1 MQDLEHWGIVLSN
14 QVDKK
19 AFIQTILINNIIPEL
34 QNYKGKK
41 GVLFSDIAIDA
52 YIKKEYYEDDLKNSL
67 LQQDRKL
74 RTFSSGERK
83 KVYLEYC
90 INQSPDFIIVDNP
103 LDHLDIKS
111 RELIAIQLEEI
122 SKKTALIIIVNR
134 QVDLFPFVSNKAVI
148 KDNSF
153 AFHPFKIEIENLQS
167 HAAPTIPPP
176 LDSLDL
182 STDNLVK
189 MTDLNVSYFEKGI
202 LKDINWTI
210 KKGDFW
216 HLHGPNGS
224 GKSTLLSLITGENTK
239 GYGQDLQL
247 FGIQKGSGETI
258 WDIKKNIG
266 YFSTAMTDLFQ
277 KNDSLENMVLSGFFD
292 SIGLY
297 VQPTQL
303 QKKRAAEWLS
313 IVAMTEY
320 KNKLFRNLSVGQQR
334 IALII
339 RAVLKHPPLLI
350 LDEALEGL
358 DDQNVALVSELIS
371 LLSTQTDIAI
381 LYVSHRKEPSIQP
394 KYFIELIPSPEGSTA
409 TINLN

>member
-19 AFIQTILINNIIPEL
+19 TFIQTILINNTIPEL
-34 QNYKGKK
+34 QKYKGKK
-41 GVLFSDIAIDA
+41 GVLFSDIAIVA
-52 YIKKEYYEDDLKNSL
+52 YIKKEYYEDDLKSSP

-176 LDSLDL
+176 LDSVELT
-182 STDNLVK
+182 TDTLVK
-189 MTDLNVSYFEKGI
+189 MTDLNVSYFEKSI
-202 LKDINWTI
+202 LKNINWTI

-266 YFSTAMTDLFQ
+266 YFSTAMTYLFQ
-277 KNDSLENMVLSGFFD
+277 KNDSLENMILSGFFD

-303 QKKRAAEWLS
+303 QKKRVAEWLS
-313 IVAMTEY
+313 LVAMTEY

-334 IALII
+334 IALIV

-358 DDQNVALVSELIS
+358 DDQNVALVSELIF
-371 LLSTQTDIAI
+371 LLSSQTDIAI

-409 TINLN
+409 MIN

>member
-19 AFIQTILINNIIPEL
+19 TFIQTILINNTIPEL

-176 LDSLDL
+176 LDSVELT
-182 STDNLVK
+182 TDTLVK
-189 MTDLNVSYFEKGI
+189 MTDLNVSYFEKSI
-202 LKDINWTI
+202 LKNINWTI

-247 FGIQKGSGETI
+247 FGIKKGSGETI

>member
-19 AFIQTILINNIIPEL
+19 TFIQTILINNTIPEL
-34 QNYKGKK
+34 QKYKGKK
-41 GVLFSDIAIDA
+41 GVLFSDIAIVA
-52 YIKKEYYEDDLKNSL
+52 YIKKEYYEDDLKSSP

-176 LDSLDL
+176 LDSVELT
-182 STDNLVK
+182 TDTLVK
-189 MTDLNVSYFEKGI
+189 MTDLNVSYFEKSI
-202 LKDINWTI
+202 LKNINWTI

-277 KNDSLENMVLSGFFD
+277 KNDSLENMILSGFFD

-303 QKKRAAEWLS
+303 QKKRVAEWLS
-313 IVAMTEY
+313 LVAMTEY

-334 IALII
+334 IALIV

-358 DDQNVALVSELIS
+358 DDQNVALVSELIF
-371 LLSTQTDIAI
+371 LLSSQTDIAI

-409 TINLN
+409 MIN